1 MSNEIKVGGTVR
13 VARLQNTAEVYGV
26 GVYGTTPVSTEGAVD
41 EEVYWPYGRCVRV
54 GKDIYHIDDLELMD
68 PPLRAGDQ
76 AVIVGLD
83 AGDKWYTTAAEFKVG
98 DVVYIRDEVD
108 EDGDLMISKEPTSA
122 TFYINEAGLRRYPA
136 TGGGKPTDADGVE
149 INAGDTVTAVS
160 TTAHLTAG
168 KTYPV
173 GSISE
178 HGAFVRVVGDHG
190 LVEGWGGSNFRVNAP
205 VKTSGEFT
213 IGDMV
218 KMTSNAPAHGGGISG
233 LVGKVVGRRGHYWG
247 VEFDHVTDDIAQYNP
262 YLVLQSEMG
271 HFDPK
276 CEWQGDEFVLAIREP
291 LIGTVYGNIVR
302 NRNRVLNA
310 ALAPSATRSPIT
322 GGISTVIR
330 LTPEQ
335 IAQIKEAIK

>member
-1 MSNEIKVGGTVR
+1 MSNEIKVGDTVR
-13 VARLQNTAEVYGV
+13 VARLQNTTEVYGI
-26 GVYGTTPVSTEGAVD
+26 GAYGTTPVSIEGTVD
-41 EEVYWPYGRCVRV
+41 EEVYGPYGRLVRV
-54 GKDIYHIDDLELMD
+54 GKYIYHIDDLEL
-68 PPLRAGDQ
+68 
-76 AVIVGLD
+76 V
-83 AGDKWYTTAAEFKVG
+83 E
-98 DVVYIRDEVD
+98 DE
-108 EDGDLMISKEPTSA
+108 
-122 TFYINEAGLRRYPA
+122 
-136 TGGGKPTDADGVE
+136 
-149 INAGDTVTAVS
+149 
-160 TTAHLTAG
+160 
-168 KTYPV
+168 
-173 GSISE
+173 
-178 HGAFVRVVGDHG
+178 
-190 LVEGWGGSNFRVNAP
+190 P

-218 KMTSNAPAHGGGISG
+218 KMTSNAPAHGGDISG

-291 LIGTVYGNIVR
+291 LIGTVYGNIAR

-310 ALAPSATRSPIT
+310 ALDDGAARVPIT
-322 GGISTVIR
+322 EGISTVIR